1 MVATTATLFQLRGYF
16 NMSFPI
22 SPIDGQLT
30 TVNGITYTWSS
41 ANTTWTRNTGTSGYL
56 VDYIQAT
63 VTTPINNITT
73 NTDLIFDTPRGG
85 SGIGYNP
92 GNGIFTLA
100 ANKTYEL
107 YAAPEF
113 NSFSDTTNGYLTY
126 EWVDA
131 TNNTTLVNSGAVAG
145 IAIPINRN
153 TNEAPTAV
161 IKLMYTPTTNQTVKL
176 RVTGA
181 TGSATLRGGAG
192 SYVRIIQIGGTALTG
207 NITIG
212 GNAVSTSSTTGAV
225 IVTGG
230 LGVSGNL
237 NVGGNLTANI
247 TANVF
252 SANTFTASNANI
264 SVGNISTLNAT
275 NGIINMFSSTTANL
289 TTANIANLIGTG
301 PVKFGNGSFTKNLS
315 NGDVSFDNGTLD
327 TPGVLFYSNNAT
339 NFGIDS
345 YSASGSVPN
354 YLRITKNLN
363 ETGGAELVR
372 IDQGGNITLSTSS
385 SSMYYN
391 QRKFEWSS
399 LIHNSPTNST
409 PAGVLLSNAVMASS
423 QTDGVQLTLASQN
436 QNGSVAWN
444 LSTFDFTKDFI
455 MEASIYMDN
464 ASNPGAD
471 GVWLGVGGNNNYGT
485 GATSIPGGS
494 STINGS
500 LMVRYLT
507 YSNNRTQW
515 YINGVTAG
523 LSNATFRTGP
533 IYRNNWYTAKIMIR
547 TVGNKRYAYLYGPG
561 GVLDNALDVTSWT
574 PGGNWIVVGGAT
586 GGSYSNQYVN
596 HVSLEYI

>member
-22 SPIDGQLT
+22 SPVDGQLT

-56 VDYIQAT
+56 VDYAQAT
-63 VTTPINNITT
+63 HTTSTNNIA
-73 NTDLIFDTPRGG
+73 NGSDIIFDTVRGT
-85 SGIGYNP
+85 SGISYNP
-92 GNGIFTLA
+92 GNGIFTLIGG
-100 ANKTYEL
+100 KTYEL
-107 YAAPEF
+107 YASPEF
-113 NSFSDTTNGYLTY
+113 ISFSDTNNGYLLY

-131 TNNTTLVNSGAVAG
+131 TNNTTLVNSGAVCG
-145 IAIPINRN
+145 IAIPIMRQ
-153 TNEAPTAV
+153 TNETASPFL
-161 IKLMYTPTTNQTVKL
+161 KLMYTPTTNQTVKL

-212 GNAVSTSSTTGAV
+212 GNAVSTSSSTGAV
-225 IVTGG
+225 VVTGG

-237 NVGGNLTANI
+237 NVGGTLSANI
-247 TANVF
+247 AANVF

-264 SVGNISTLNAT
+264 SVGNVSTLNAT

-289 TTANIANLIGTG
+289 TTANITNLIGTG
-301 PVKFGNGSFTKNLS
+301 PVTFGNGSFTKNLG
-315 NGDVSFDNGTLD
+315 NGDISLDNGTLD
-327 TPGVLFYSNNAT
+327 TPGILFYSNNAT

-363 ETGGAELVR
+363 ETGGTELVK

-385 SSMYYN
+385 SAMYYN

-409 PAGVLLSNAVMASS
+409 PSGVLLSNAVMATG
-423 QTDGVQLTLASQN
+423 QTDGVQLTLPSQN

-444 LSTFDFTKDFI
+444 LPNFDFTKDFV

-471 GVWLGVGGNNNYGT
+471 GIWLGVGGNSNYGT
-485 GATSIPGGS
+485 GTASNPGGS
-494 STINGS
+494 STVNGS

-523 LSNATFRTGP
+523 LSNATFRTGAA
-533 IYRNNWYTAKIMIR
+533 YKNNWYTAKIMIR

-574 PGGNWIVVGGAT
+574 PGGNWIVVGGGT